1 MENNDFS
8 IQNEAENTTSINNE
22 MGTDT
27 MNNSTTTNPK
37 DVGDSQTS
45 DSSSAETKK
54 KSGLSVTS
62 FILGIASVVCCP
74 LGVLTGLAGLIFG
87 IISRVKKQGK
97 KGLSIF
103 GIILSAFGIIL
114 SIIVLIVMIIMIIA
128 SVSAVQTVKNYNSS
142 HPSALSNIEI
152 VGDAIKNVDFD
163 EVDLTDPD
171 SLAKA
176 MGEAAL
182 ETAVDSIGE
191 KINSEE
197 GMTINIQGIEVRVWT
212 NEDGEKMIEADGEEK
227 SLSDFCEETGIPEE
241 LIDSVLNGDIDVEML
256 EKILGMTSGTE
267 EVSTEDL
274 EELLDM
280 FAQ

>member
-8 IQNEAENTTSINNE
+8 IQNEAENTTSINNQ
-22 MGTDT
+22 MCTDT

-37 DVGDSQTS
+37 NVGDSQTS
-45 DSSSAETKK
+45 DLSSAETKK

-62 FILGIASVVCCP
+62 FIFGIASVVCP
-74 LGVLTGLAGLIFG
+74 LGVLTGLAGLVFG

-114 SIIVLIVMIIMIIA
+114 SIIALIVMIFMIIA